1 MNKIVIALP
10 KGRLAE
16 QTLEI
21 LEKCNIKTD
30 FDKDSRKLIFTDT
43 AGTYNFIFVKPSDV
57 PTYVER
63 GVADIG
69 VCGLD
74 TIMEESRNVYELLD
88 LGLGKCRICVCGYP
102 DSLVKGKGG
111 QLTVATKFVNIAKK
125 YFDGKV
131 QNVDMIKLNGSVE
144 LAPIM
149 KLSDCIVD
157 LVESG
162 RTLKENN
169 LEVLEV
175 ICDISARL
183 IVNKVSLKTKSAV
196 INPLVKKI
204 SGVL

>member
-1 MNKIVIALP
+1 MSKIVIALP

-21 LEKCNIKTD
+21 LAKCRITTD
-30 FDKDSRKLIFTDT
+30 YNKDSRKLMFFDT
-43 AGTYNFIFVKPSDV
+43 SDTYSFIFVKPSDV
-57 PTYVER
+57 PTYVEY
-63 GVADIG
+63 GAADIG

-74 TIMEESRNVYELLD
+74 TIMEENKNVYEMLD

-102 DSLVKGKGG
+102 GSLTKNKGG
-111 QLTVATKFVNIAKK
+111 RLTVATKFVNIAKK
-125 YFDGKV
+125 YFDGKA
-131 QNVDMIKLNGSVE
+131 QNVDIIKLNGSVE
-144 LAPIM
+144 LAPII

-169 LEVLEV
+169 LEVLET

-204 SGVL
+204 AGAL